1 MSTQI
6 GAVEY
11 SNERSFAKP
20 IRGGLMTKID
30 LDLVP
35 ALSRAVD
42 DGALVVHYQPE
53 VDLATGGVVGMEAL
67 LRWQHPQ
74 RGLLWPVD
82 FLSVADGAGL
92 LPSLGW
98 EVLRRAAKELSTW
111 KSLPPI
117 GDGSPRQLWV
127 NVSASQL
134 LEADFADRIAE
145 LVQEFGLA
153 PDTLGLEVT
162 EETLA
167 TGSRHAPVILQE
179 LRVAGAALA
188 IDDFGSWY
196 SALGTLGELP
206 IDAVKLDQSFVRGV
220 GSDLENDSIVS
231 SVIALAHAHGVR
243 VVAEGVESWSEGARL
258 CEIDCDRAMG
268 YLFSGP
274 QIAEHAR
281 LMLAHGAGWTAPQQ
295 RVPTAPRRTLTAEP
309 NL

>member
-1 MSTQI
+1 MS
-6 GAVEY
+6 
-11 SNERSFAKP
+11 S
-20 IRGGLMTKID
+20 LD

-35 ALSRAVD
+35 ALARAVEED
-42 DGALVVHYQPE
+42 ALVVHYQPE
-53 VDLATGGVVGMEAL
+53 VDLASGAVVGMEAL
-67 LRWQHPQ
+67 LRWQHPK

-82 FLSVADGAGL
+82 FLALADRAGL
-92 LPSLGW
+92 LPTLGW
-98 EVLRRAAKELSTW
+98 EVLRRGAKELASW
-111 KSLPPI
+111 RSLPPI
-117 GDGSPRQLWV
+117 EDTPRQLWV

-134 LEADFADRIAE
+134 LQADFVDRIAALIAE
-145 LVQEFGLA
+145 HELA
-153 PDTLGLEVT
+153 PNTLGLEVT

-167 TGSRHAPVILQE
+167 TGSKHAPVLLRELQQ
-179 LRVAGAALA
+179 AGVALA

-206 IDAVKLDQSFVRGV
+206 IDAVKLDQPFVRGV

-258 CEIDCDRAMG
+258 CELGCDRAMG

-281 LMLAHGAGWTAPQQ
+281 LMMAHGAGWSTPRQ
-295 RVPTAPRRTLTAEP
+295 RKPADEAERTRLPLEG
-309 NL
+309 

>member
-1 MSTQI
+1 MS
-6 GAVEY
+6 
-11 SNERSFAKP
+11 S
-20 IRGGLMTKID
+20 LD

-35 ALSRAVD
+35 ALARAVEED
-42 DGALVVHYQPE
+42 ALVVHYQPE
-53 VDLATGGVVGMEAL
+53 VDLASGAVVGMEAL
-67 LRWQHPQ
+67 LRWQHPK

-82 FLSVADGAGL
+82 FLAVADRAGL
-92 LPSLGW
+92 LPTLGW
-98 EVLRRAAKELSTW
+98 EVLRRGAKELASW
-111 KSLPPI
+111 RSLPPI
-117 GDGSPRQLWV
+117 EDTPRQLWV

-134 LEADFADRIAE
+134 LQADFVDRIAALIDE
-145 LVQEFGLA
+145 HELA
-153 PDTLGLEVT
+153 PNTLGLEVT

-167 TGSRHAPVILQE
+167 TGSKHAPILLRE
-179 LRVAGAALA
+179 LRDAGVALA

-206 IDAVKLDQSFVRGV
+206 IDAVKLDQPFVRGV

-258 CEIDCDRAMG
+258 CELECDRAMG

-281 LMLAHGAGWTAPQQ
+281 LMMAHGAGWSTPRQ
-295 RVPTAPRRTLTAEP
+295 RKPADDSQPARLPLEG
-309 NL
+309 

>member
-1 MSTQI
+1 MS
-6 GAVEY
+6 
-11 SNERSFAKP
+11 S
-20 IRGGLMTKID
+20 ID

-35 ALSRAVD
+35 ALARAVD
-42 DGALVVHYQPE
+42 ENALVVHYQPE

-67 LRWQHPQ
+67 LRWRHPQ
-74 RGLLWPVD
+74 RGLLWPID
-82 FLSVADGAGL
+82 FLAVAERAGL
-92 LPSLGW
+92 LPMLGW
-98 EVLRRAAKELSTW
+98 EVLRRGATELSSW
-111 KSLPPI
+111 RSLPPI
-117 GDGSPRQLWV
+117 LDGSPRQLWV

-134 LEADFADRIAE
+134 LEADFVDRIAG
-145 LVQEFGLA
+145 LIAEFSLA

-167 TGSRHAPVILQE
+167 TGSKHAPALLNE
-179 LRVAGAALA
+179 LRDAGVALA

-206 IDAVKLDQSFVRGV
+206 IVAVKLDQPFVRGV

-258 CEIDCDRAMG
+258 CELDCDRAMG

-281 LMLAHGAGWTAPQQ
+281 LMLAHGAGWTTPRQ
-295 RVPTAPRRTLTAEP
+295 RRPADDTQPSRAEP
-309 NL
+309 NI

>member
-1 MSTQI
+1 MSSI
-6 GAVEY
+6 E
-11 SNERSFAKP
+11 
-20 IRGGLMTKID
+20 

-35 ALSRAVD
+35 ALARAVEHD
-42 DGALVVHYQPE
+42 ELVVHYQPE
-53 VDLATGGVVGMEAL
+53 VDLASGGVVGMEAL

-82 FLSVADGAGL
+82 FLAIAERAGL

-98 EVLRRAAKELSTW
+98 EVLRRGAKELASW
-111 KSLPPI
+111 RSLPPI
-117 GDGSPRQLWV
+117 VDGSPRQLWV

-134 LEADFADRIAE
+134 LEVDFVEKVAG
-145 LVQEFGLA
+145 LVEEFDLA

-167 TGSRHAPVILQE
+167 TGSRHAPALLNE
-179 LRVAGAALA
+179 LREAGVALA

-206 IDAVKLDQSFVRGV
+206 IVAVKLDQPFVRGV

-258 CEIDCDRAMG
+258 CELDCDRAMG

-281 LMLAHGAGWTAPQQ
+281 LMLAHGAGWTTPRQRTPADHSAPS
-295 RVPTAPRRTLTAEP
+295 RVEP
-309 NL
+309 NR

>member
-1 MSTQI
+1 MPGI
-6 GAVEY
+6 E
-11 SNERSFAKP
+11 
-20 IRGGLMTKID
+20 
-30 LDLVP
+30 LDLVS
-35 ALSRAVD
+35 ALARAVED
-42 DGALVVHYQPE
+42 DQLVVHYQPE
-53 VDLATGGVVGMEAL
+53 VDLASGGVVGMEAL

-74 RGLLWPVD
+74 RGLLWPAD
-82 FLSVADGAGL
+82 FLAVAERSGL

-98 EVLRRAAKELSTW
+98 EVLRRGAKELASW
-111 KSLPPI
+111 RALPPI
-117 GDGSPRQLWV
+117 VDGSPRQLWV

-134 LEADFADRIAE
+134 LEADFVERIGA
-145 LVQEFGLA
+145 LVEEFGLA
-153 PDTLGLEVT
+153 RDTLGLEVT

-167 TGSRHAPVILQE
+167 TGSRHAPALLDD
-179 LRVAGAALA
+179 LREAGVALA

-206 IDAVKLDQSFVRGV
+206 ITAVKLDQPFVRGV

-258 CEIDCDRAMG
+258 CELGCDRALG

-281 LMLAHGAGWTAPQQ
+281 LMLAHGAGWTTPRQ
-295 RVPTAPRRTLTAEP
+295 RRPIDDIERSRVEGSC
-309 NL
+309 

>member
-1 MSTQI
+1 MPS
-6 GAVEY
+6 
-11 SNERSFAKP
+11 
-20 IRGGLMTKID
+20 ID
-30 LDLVP
+30 VDLVP
-35 ALSRAVD
+35 ELARAVVD
-42 DGALVVHYQPE
+42 DALVVHYQPE
-53 VDLATGGVVGMEAL
+53 VDLSSGGVVGMEAL

-82 FLSVADGAGL
+82 FLAIADRSGL
-92 LPSLGW
+92 LPMLGW
-98 EVLRRAAKELSTW
+98 EVLRRGAKELASW

-117 GDGSPRQLWV
+117 ADGSPRQLWV

-134 LEADFADRIAE
+134 LEVDFVDRIAGLIE
-145 LVQEFGLA
+145 EFGLT

-167 TGSRHAPVILQE
+167 TGSRHAPAMLQE
-179 LRVAGAALA
+179 LRDVGVALA

-206 IDAVKLDQSFVRGV
+206 IVAVKLDQPFVRGV

-231 SVIALAHAHGVR
+231 AVIALAHAHGVR

-258 CEIDCDRAMG
+258 CELDCDRAMG

-281 LMLAHGAGWTAPQQ
+281 LMLAHGAGWI
-295 RVPTAPRRTLTAEP
+295 APRQRTPESNAERSSVEP
-309 NL
+309 NI

>member
-1 MSTQI
+1 MS
-6 GAVEY
+6 
-11 SNERSFAKP
+11 S
-20 IRGGLMTKID
+20 LD

-35 ALSRAVD
+35 ALTRALSD
-42 DGALVVHYQPE
+42 DALVVHFQPE
-53 VDLATGGVVGMEAL
+53 VDLAGGGVVAMEAL
-67 LRWQHPQ
+67 LRFQHPQ

-82 FLSVADGAGL
+82 FLSVADRAGL
-92 LPSLGW
+92 LPAIGW
-98 EVLRRAAKELSTW
+98 EVLRRSARELSGW
-111 KSLPPI
+111 RSLPPI
-117 GDGSPRQLWV
+117 VDDAPRQLWV

-134 LEADFADRIAE
+134 LEVDFVDRIAG
-145 LVQEFGLA
+145 LIAEFRLE

-167 TGSRHAPVILQE
+167 TGSRHAPALLRE
-179 LRVAGAALA
+179 LRSVGVVLG

-206 IDAVKLDQSFVRGV
+206 ITAVKLDQPFVRGV
-220 GSDLENDSIVS
+220 GSDLENDSVVS

-258 CEIDCDRAMG
+258 CELGCDRATG

-281 LMLAHGAGWTAPQQ
+281 LMLAHGAGWNTPQQ
-295 RVPTAPRRTLTAEP
+295 RRPAVLPQPAVLPLDG
-309 NL
+309 

>member
-1 MSTQI
+1 VTRI
-6 GAVEY
+6 H
-11 SNERSFAKP
+11 
-20 IRGGLMTKID
+20 

-35 ALSRAVD
+35 ALSRAVAD
-42 DGALVVHYQPE
+42 DALVVHYQPE
-53 VDLATGGVVGMEAL
+53 VDLASGAVVGMEAL

-82 FLSVADGAGL
+82 FLVIADGAGL
-92 LPSLGW
+92 LPTLGW
-98 EVLRRAAKELSTW
+98 EVLRRAAKELSSW
-111 KSLPPI
+111 RSLSPLA
-117 GDGSPRQLWV
+117 GGSPRQLWV

-134 LEADFADRIAE
+134 LEVDFVERIAA
-145 LVQEFGLA
+145 LVQEFDL
-153 PDTLGLEVT
+153 PLDTLGLEVT

-167 TGSRHAPVILQE
+167 TGSRHAPGMLHE
-179 LRVAGAALA
+179 LREAGVALA
-188 IDDFGSWY
+188 IDDFGTWY

-258 CEIDCDRAMG
+258 CEIECDRAMG

-281 LMLAHGAGWTAPQQ
+281 LMLAHGAGWTAPQP
-295 RVPTAPRRTLTAEP
+295 RVPALDAQRGAVGPKL
-309 NL
+309 